1 MSLTEY
7 VESKRLSVRKKVING
22 HEYSLYCYTKDQFF
36 NHEWDSMT
44 IEHRGKIYDQD
55 GKSINNPFKKIF
67 NLNEHESTHIDEVVR
82 AINNYD
88 FEVLDKVNG
97 HLTILS
103 YDVLRDNVFVTT
115 KGSFDGELAES
126 DEQVLQSLGVI
137 DKIKH
142 YKANITLMFE
152 CLADYD
158 KHLWFDE
165 ARKVYNVNHNT
176 MILLGAIDNNTQSSF
191 NHYALTALGASLN
204 IPVVRRFKELES
216 KNIDIDELF
225 KHKLTE
231 GYVFHFP
238 EINFRFKVKTTEYV
252 TLRYMKEVTSEKLVN
267 VLYNSGRD
275 NMYAQFDEELYPI
288 LDAVMYDFEQFY
300 FAKCVNLDK
309 LAVLKTSEW
318 SAREIATSSDLNAFE
333 RVYLFRSKADLTSKI
348 LRGEFKKNGTF
359 PATELAI
366 SDFFDKTLYNLNVQ
380 V

>member
-1 MSLTEY
+1 MSLNEY
-7 VESKRLSVRKKVING
+7 VESKRLSVRKKIIND

-36 NHEWDSMT
+36 NHEWDSIT
-44 IEHRGKIYDQD
+44 IEHRGKIYDQN

-67 NLNEHESTHIDEVVR
+67 NLNEHESTHINEVVR

-103 YDVLRDNVFVTT
+103 YDVSRDNVFVTT
-115 KGSFDGELAES
+115 KGSFDGELAEN
-126 DEQVLQSLGVI
+126 DERVLRDLGVI

-142 YKANITLMFE
+142 YKANLTLMFE

-158 KHLWFDE
+158 KHLWFEE
-165 ARKVYNVNHNT
+165 ARKVYDVDHNT
-176 MILLGAIDNNTQSSF
+176 MILLGAIDNNTQSSL
-191 NHYALTALGASLN
+191 NHYALTALGATLN
-204 IPVVRRFKELES
+204 VPVVRRFRELEV
-216 KNIDIDELF
+216 KDVDIDSLF

-252 TLRYMKEVTSEKLVN
+252 TLRYMKEVTPEKLVN

-275 NMYAQFDEELYPI
+275 NMYAQFDEELYPV
-288 LDAVMYDFEQFY
+288 LDAVMYDLEQFY
-300 FAKCVNLDK
+300 FSKCVNKAK
-309 LAVLKTSEW
+309 LELLKAHEW
-318 SAREIATSSDLNAFE
+318 SAREISRSDNLNEFE
-333 RVYLFRSKADLTSKI
+333 RSYLFRSSANIDAKSV
-348 LRGEFKKNGTF
+348 RREFKASNHF
-359 PATELAI
+359 PVTENAI
-366 SDFFDKTLYNLNVQ
+366 KEFFDKALYNMNVQ